1 MNKKTKIVA
10 TIGPA
15 SSSYETMKELV
26 LSGMNVIRLN
36 MSHGSYE
43 EQMEKV
49 ENIRQINEE
58 LGTNVAILLDTKGPE
73 VRTGLF
79 VGEKVEF
86 KKGEMTIVDMNV
98 PYGERGDASRFNLS
112 YENIAND
119 MKVGDIILLD
129 DGGVAIEIKEIK
141 NNELH
146 CLILNSGMLKDRR
159 GVNVPGVTLSF
170 NFMSEKDAADI
181 TWACENNFDYIAAS
195 FVRNKNDLKLI
206 REVIAKTGNE
216 NIKVIS
222 KVESQDAC
230 DNLDDIIEGSDGV
243 MVARGDLGVEVPAEE
258 VPVVQKS
265 IIEKCNAAGKIVIT
279 ATQMLESMQENPR
292 PTRAEVS
299 DVFNAVLD
307 GTDAVM
313 LSGESANGDYPVESV
328 ATQAQIV
335 KRAEEVFNYDS
346 YTRKVHRSL
355 ESTTAKLIAFNA
367 ITTAEKL
374 EEVKLIITPTETGAS
389 ARLVSQMKPRTPILA
404 LTPSDK
410 VCRSLAVNFG
420 VYAHLVE
427 ETKSI
432 DALIENS
439 VNKAKELGYVVA
451 GDKVVITC
459 GTPGST
465 GKTNLINVVTVK

>member
-15 SSSYETMKELV
+15 SSTYDQMKDLT
-26 LSGMNVIRLN
+26 LAGMNVIRLN
-36 MSHGSYE
+36 MSHGTYD

-49 ENIRQINEE
+49 ENIRKINEE
-58 LGTNVAILLDTKGPE
+58 LGTSVGILLDTKGPE

-79 VGEKVEF
+79 VDGKVQF
-86 KKGEMTIVDMNV
+86 TKGEMTIVDMNI

-112 YENIAND
+112 YENICQD

-129 DGGVAIEIKEIK
+129 DGGVAIEVKEIK

-159 GVNVPGVTLSF
+159 GVNVPGVTLAF
-170 NFMSEKDAADI
+170 DFMSEKDAADI
-181 TWACENNFDYIAAS
+181 TWACENNFDFLAAS
-195 FVRNKNDLKLI
+195 FVRNANDLKLI
-206 REVIAKTGNE
+206 HEVIAKTGNT

-230 DNLDDIIEGSDGV
+230 DNLDAIIEGSDGI
-243 MVARGDLGVEVPAEE
+243 MVARGDLGVEVPAED
-258 VPVVQKS
+258 VPVYQKE

-313 LSGESANGDYPVESV
+313 LSGESANGDYPIESV
-328 ATQAQIV
+328 ETQARIV

-346 YTRKVHRSL
+346 YTRRVHRRL
-355 ESTTAKLIAFNA
+355 EDTTPKLIAFSA
-367 ITTAEKL
+367 ITAAEKL
-374 EEVKLIITPTETGAS
+374 DEVKLIITPTESGST
-389 ARLVSQMKPRTPILA
+389 ARLVSAMKPRTPILA
-404 LTPSDK
+404 LTPFEH

-420 VYAHLVE
+420 VYAAKVDE
-427 ETKSI
+427 FKTIDEITNGSI
-432 DALIENS
+432 A
-439 VNKAKELGYVVA
+439 KAKELGLVEA
-451 GDKVVITC
+451 GDKVVLTC
-459 GTPGST
+459 GTPGT
-465 GKTNLINVVTVK
+465 EGNTNLVSVVTV